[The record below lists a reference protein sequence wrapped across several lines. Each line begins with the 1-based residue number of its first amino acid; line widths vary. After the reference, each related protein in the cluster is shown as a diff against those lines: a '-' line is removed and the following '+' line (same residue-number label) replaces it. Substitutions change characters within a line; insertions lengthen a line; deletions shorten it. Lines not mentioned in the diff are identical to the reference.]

1 MDLGLAFAVVALIEA
16 VAIVSCIAIINS
28 LYNQLKEERNKTRSS
43 HKVHTLKDRKPKPR
57 KDHVDEKKPE

>member
-16 VAIVSCIAIINS
+16 VAIVSLIAIINS
-28 LYNQLKEERNKTRSS
+28 IYNQLKDEKSKSKGS
-43 HKVHTLKDRKPKPR
+43 HIHIIGKRKPKPR